1 MKPECEEVLQD
12 LERFL
17 DGELPEPDRV
27 ALDRHLNGCTPCMER
42 ADFKRHVRVLLASR
56 CGCDKVPEALH
67 EKVAALLQAPP
78 ATPPGPST

>member
-17 DGELPEPDRV
+17 DGEMPEPERV
-27 ALDRHLNGCTPCMER
+27 VLDRHLNGCAPCMER
-42 ADFKRHVRVLLASR
+42 ADFKRHVRALLAAR
-56 CGCDKVPEALH
+56 CGCDRVPEALH
-67 EKVAALLQAPP
+67 DKVVALLHAPP